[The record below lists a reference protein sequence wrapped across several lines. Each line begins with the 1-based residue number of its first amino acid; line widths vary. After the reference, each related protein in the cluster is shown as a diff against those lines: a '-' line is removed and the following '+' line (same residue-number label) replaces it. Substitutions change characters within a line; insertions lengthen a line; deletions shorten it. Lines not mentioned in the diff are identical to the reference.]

1 MSLFWKSNFAAV
13 LVMSQ
18 PILWFYCSAC
28 EAGRSSQFLIE
39 TVFSLL
45 LLSSWGK
52 DFYVEGDFVGK

>member
-1 MSLFWKSNFAAV
+1 
-13 LVMSQ
+13 MSQ